1 MDDVF
6 GGKLNFYFE
15 HRVASI
21 LVNKDYTELTLHLL
35 QATFFGFSKTQI
47 PENISRW
54 WRRFFRKFSLTRE
67 NCLLSKS
74 SWWCFVRGPGPGYK
88 KSLEFQRRSGSWAAW
103 AILDNPCF
111 ILSYQYYTQF
121 QFLLQQA
128 LYLHFLWYLI
138 HSSPACGLRIA
149 YAGLGWAGCWLI
161 CATWPAWPG
170 PSEDDSLHH

>member
-1 MDDVF
+1 MLLVLLVIFTLLGENLILGAARRVPLLSDQVEHSLSHPRVLGEHQLYNLRHSRWMMYL
-6 GGKLNFYFE
+6 GGNLDNFYFE
-15 HRVASI
+15 HRVAVASI

-88 KSLEFQRRSGSWAAW
+88 KSLEFQRRSGSWAA
-103 AILDNPCF
+103 
-111 ILSYQYYTQF
+111 
-121 QFLLQQA
+121 
-128 LYLHFLWYLI
+128 
-138 HSSPACGLRIA
+138 
-149 YAGLGWAGCWLI
+149 
-161 CATWPAWPG
+161 
-170 PSEDDSLHH
+170 